1 VTGGL
6 LQSGA
11 AKDAAAV
18 QQDAA
23 MQGIQTTQAAGR
35 DALSYLDPYRNFG
48 LTAGY
53 AMTNA
58 LYSPEQIRATSD
70 TQRIALQGE
79 IDRLKATIPQ
89 WETYQTFT
97 GKNASERRRDA
108 FHAEL
113 NTVQSKI
120 REAEAKLA
128 TFNKQSEL
136 QFSQAQQFQT
146 QQAQQPSNRPRTV
159 ADIEASPWYQ
169 FQSELLGRQ
178 MDRHFA
184 ARGLSGSGFE
194 AEEKRRGL
202 IELGAGEVERQY
214 ARIVGEEERQWGR
227 MAGMFGIGANAAA
240 QGAGAITG
248 TAQGVSNLQVGAGNA
263 AAQGLIGAGNAYANM
278 ATGIGNAATG
288 AIGAG
293 LNYSMFNNLMN
304 RNKPNTAGI
313 DWQTTPTNPYE
324 Y

>member
-1 VTGGL
+1 MPWGIAAAAVVGAGASVTGGL

-11 AKDAAAV
+11 AKDAAAA

-23 MQGIQTTQAAGR
+23 QQGIATQQAGQR
-35 DALSYLDPYRNFG
+35 DALAYLDPYRQFG

-53 AMTNA
+53 AMNNM
-58 LYSPEQIRATSD
+58 LYSPDQIRNATD
-70 TQRIALQGE
+70 TQRIAIQGE
-79 IDRLKATIPQ
+79 IDRLKATVPK

-108 FHAEL
+108 FHSEL
-113 NTVQSKI
+113 NSVQTKI

-136 QFSQAQQFQT
+136 QLGRAQAG
-146 QQAQQPSNRPRTV
+146 PPKV
-159 ADIEASPWYQ
+159 EASPWYQ
-169 FQSELLGRQ
+169 FQSELLGRT

-202 IELGAGEVERQY
+202 IELGAGETERQY
-214 ARIVGEEERQWGR
+214 SR
-227 MAGMFGIGANAAA
+227 MAAMFGSGLNAATA
-240 QGAGAITG
+240 GAGAISG
-248 TAQGVSNLQVGAGNA
+248 TSQGIANMQVGAGNA
-263 AAQGLIGAGNAYANM
+263 QAQGLIGAGNAYANM

-293 LNYSMFNNLMN
+293 LNYSMFNSLMN
-304 RNKPNTAGI
+304 RNKPDTSGI
-313 DWQTTPTNPYE
+313 DWETTPTNPYE